1 MIVFIYKQPKTKTY
15 KPMAEE
21 HPTYQDSTMI
31 GGDDMSVMRV
41 LLQTVRGLSPISSA
55 PALEIALGDE

>member
-1 MIVFIYKQPKTKTY
+1 
-15 KPMAEE
+15 MAEE

-55 PALEIALGDE
+55 PAREIALGDE